1 MKHLI
6 FGVIYSVL
14 VAVIEFFLA
23 MQLAYFASFHNDL
36 AAYMHAPHICW
47 DPNILYWQ
55 GNKLFFNKIMI
66 IIGISVA
73 CTLLSSLF
81 RSSRIDRERK
91 ARERNMTTE
100 ERKYFSHIA
109 THAEAKKGLVR
120 LHFDYK
126 GMLDHMYFYKESC
139 YKDLKWWIGIIS
151 FVVQMICL
159 FFNDSTWHS
168 VDHSTILTRLPSAGS
183 GWYCKRLALDRS
195 NLYWYCN
202 SLQHKIYAAKLLARS
217 EGI

>member
-1 MKHLI
+1 MKRLI

-36 AAYMHAPHICW
+36 AAYMHAPRICW

-91 ARERNMTTE
+91 ARERNMTSE

-139 YKDLKWWIGIIS
+139 YKDLKWWIGIAS
-151 FVVQMICL
+151 LVVQMICL
-159 FFNDSTWHS
+159 F
-168 VDHSTILTRLPSAGS
+168 
-183 GWYCKRLALDRS
+183 
-195 NLYWYCN
+195 
-202 SLQHKIYAAKLLARS
+202 
-217 EGI
+217 